1 MKKIVPDPPPTLC
14 VGPNLSHHEAIGH
27 AENYLADAIALLKI
41 LPSPPTTISQIHLA
55 DAIRFLRVSKA
66 MLTLAQA
73 KTKMT
78 VPI

>member
-1 MKKIVPDPPPTLC
+1 MKKIVPDPPPILC
-14 VGPNLSHHEAIGH
+14 VGPNLSHHEAITH
-27 AENYLADAIALLKI
+27 AENYLSDAIAVLKLL
-41 LPSPPTTISQIHLA
+41 PPQPATNHQVHLT

-73 KTKMT
+73 KTSMT

>member
-1 MKKIVPDPPPTLC
+1 MKKIVPDPPPILC

-27 AENYLADAIALLKI
+27 SESYLADAIAVLKL
-41 LPSPPTTISQIHLA
+41 LPSQPTTIDQIHLA
-55 DAIRFLRVSKA
+55 DAIRFLRISKA

-73 KTKMT
+73 KTTMT

>member
-1 MKKIVPDPPPTLC
+1 MKKIVPDPPPILC
-14 VGPNLSHHEAIGH
+14 VGPNLSHHEAITH
-27 AENYLADAIALLKI
+27 AESYLADAIAVLKI
-41 LPSPPTTISQIHLA
+41 LPPQPTTIDQIHIT

-73 KTKMT
+73 KTTMT